1 MDESQTDADA
11 KGTRSCQ
18 KRYFYCKSLPNSVE
32 WLGVICFPDFL
43 PPKKDNFFYNF
54 FLRSFSNFFF
64 IDNVMATHWAANGE
78 KKILKIHSQH
88 RKNLVRPLSLNF
100 FFFFFIRKV
109 LIDSVDRHQSRVGL
123 YRSISTL

>member
-1 MDESQTDADA
+1 MRFL
-11 KGTRSCQ
+11 KGFTSKISSFQNITSKYEQGR
-18 KRYFYCKSLPNSVE
+18 FLIINLSLPNSVE

-100 FFFFFIRKV
+100 FFFFFYKKSSNRFCGPSPV
-109 LIDSVDRHQSRVGL
+109 
-123 YRSISTL
+123 